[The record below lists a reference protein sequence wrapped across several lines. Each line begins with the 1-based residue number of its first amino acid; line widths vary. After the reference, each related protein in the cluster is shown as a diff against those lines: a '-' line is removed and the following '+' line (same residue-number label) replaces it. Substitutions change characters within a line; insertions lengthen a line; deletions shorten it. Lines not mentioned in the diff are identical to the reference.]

1 MINNEAPQ
9 TTQEIRQPKKRTSL
23 MRSATWPARISLIV
37 LGIICLL
44 AVIGPWISP
53 HDPAKIDVTRS
64 LLPPFT
70 TDPALYILGTDNLG
84 RDILSRLIVG
94 SRISIL
100 VGVLGVAVAGAIGV
114 TVGIVAGYF
123 GGWIDAVL
131 MRIVDAFLSIP
142 TILLILAVLAI
153 LNPGVMTLIV
163 VLGLTTWVIYAR
175 QVRNEVLE
183 IRERLFVK
191 AARTFGSGNFFIATR
206 HILVNVVPT
215 FVVLSTLSVAT
226 LIVTESSL
234 SFLGLGIQP
243 PDVSWGLML
252 TGGRDYLATAWWVGT
267 FPGLAITLTVLCIL
281 FIGDWL
287 RGQLD
292 PRLKATR

>member
-1 MINNEAPQ
+1 VTGIETPQ

-23 MRSATWPARISLIV
+23 LRSATWPARISLVI
-37 LGIICLL
+37 LAIICVL
-44 AVIGPWISP
+44 AAIGPWVTP
-53 HDPAKIDVTRS
+53 HDPARIDITLS
-64 LLPPFT
+64 LLPPLT
-70 TDPALYILGTDNLG
+70 TDPGFYLFGTDNLG
-84 RDILSRLIVG
+84 RDIFSRLIVG

-100 VGVLGVAVAGAIGV
+100 VGVLGVAVAGVIGV
-114 TVGIVAGYF
+114 TVGILAGYF
-123 GGWIDAVL
+123 GGWVDAVL

-153 LNPGVMTLIV
+153 LDPGVVTLVI
-163 VLGLTTWVIYAR
+163 VLGLTTWVVYAR

-206 HILVNVVPT
+206 HILVNVIPT
-215 FVVLSTLSVAT
+215 FVVLSTLSVAA

-252 TGGRDYLATAWWVGT
+252 TGGRDYLSTAWWVST

-287 RGQLD
+287 RAHLD
-292 PRLKATR
+292 PRLKTTV

>member
-1 MINNEAPQ
+1 MTDITAPPS
-9 TTQEIRQPKKRTSL
+9 TYAIRQPKKRTSL
-23 MRSATWPARISLIV
+23 FRTATWPARISLGV
-37 LGIICLL
+37 LAIICLL
-44 AVIGPWISP
+44 AIVGPWVVP
-53 HDPAKIDVTRS
+53 HDPAQIDVNRA

-70 TDPALYILGTDNLG
+70 TDPAVHILGTDNLG
-84 RDILSRLIVG
+84 RDIFSRLIVG

-100 VGVLGVAVAGAIGV
+100 VGVLGVAVAGVIGVAIG
-114 TVGIVAGYF
+114 IIAGYF

-142 TILLILAVLAI
+142 SILLILAVLAI
-153 LNPGVMTLIV
+153 LNPGVMTLVI

-206 HILVNVVPT
+206 HILVNVIPT
-215 FVVLSTLSVAT
+215 FVVLSTLSVAA

-252 TGGRDYLATAWWVGT
+252 TGGRDYIATAWWVST
-267 FPGLAITLTVLCIL
+267 FPGLAITVTVLCIL

-287 RGQLD
+287 RAQLD
-292 PRLKATR
+292 PRRKTTA